1 MSCSELL
8 GSHEQGLLE
17 WVLNG
22 DRERISDLLLSLPL
36 STVATSSLPSK
47 VKNRLLLCPWR
58 KIFSD
63 RRLVCR
69 RGRHVGIFQVKASQ
83 TARAVTCWGA
93 RTPEACT
100 QFRPRALIFTA
111 RTHMTMHWCC
121 MFDTACQWKCRPVRG
136 EAGGLQGWGSEPRL
150 TIVSA

>member
-1 MSCSELL
+1 METEREFQISYYLSLSLLSPPRPYLQRSKQVAAVSLEENLL
-8 GSHEQGLLE
+8 GQAFR
-17 WVLNG
+17 NG
-22 DRERISDLLLSLPL
+22 
-36 STVATSSLPSK
+36 PSAGGAA
-47 VKNRLLLCPWR
+47 RWHIP
-58 KIFSD
+58 
-63 RRLVCR
+63 
-69 RGRHVGIFQVKASQ
+69 VKASQ

-93 RTPEACT
+93 RTPEVCT